1 MNYKKS
7 IIYSAMSLGLAFAA
21 HAQNPEYSINGL
33 GRAIVTNNALSGEL
47 GNEEGV
53 QTADVSGYNLF
64 DLQTNLDLDIV
75 VKIFKVEIYP
85 TKLFT
90 KKYIVF
96 STTYS
101 CLKSVN
107 FSSYS

>member
-21 HAQNPEYSINGL
+21 NAQNPEYSINGL
-33 GRAIVTNNALSGEL
+33 GRAIITNNALSGEL

-64 DLQTNLDLDIV
+64 DLQTNLDLDSTFNASA
-75 VKIFKVEIYP
+75 IFRTRSPFGTSFGSLTNFEFRQ
-85 TKLFT
+85 FT
-90 KKYIVF
+90 HWE
-96 STTYS
+96 
-101 CLKSVN
+101 
-107 FSSYS
+107 